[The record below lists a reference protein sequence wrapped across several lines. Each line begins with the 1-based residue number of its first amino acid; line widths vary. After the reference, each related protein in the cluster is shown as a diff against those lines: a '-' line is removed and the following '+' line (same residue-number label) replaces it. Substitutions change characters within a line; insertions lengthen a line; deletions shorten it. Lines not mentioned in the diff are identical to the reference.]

1 MRRGPNSR
9 ILLLAGLLA
18 CWIMVSMP
26 ARAGGEDR
34 PVSGV
39 LAAAS
44 GPVSVRPMGN
54 QGAATKRLAIGS
66 KLFFG
71 DEIITGD
78 GVRAQILLRDGTTFS
93 IGEGANLVLDEFVY
107 DPASGDGG
115 IGVVI
120 RKGAFRFVSGKIAK
134 RTPQN
139 MQVLAG
145 STSIAVRGTEVIGT
159 VGGGGG
165 GDSVILISGQVDLVS
180 IAGECVAG
188 GSGENGDMFSIS
200 PDGALQFKADIVA
213 SPPAFCNRS
222 LLRGG
227 FGVQVAAG
235 GQLSTPGRVD
245 PDQIDSVIDAVT
257 IRSQTSQAEPEGE
270 EEATPEEVQEEAGAD
285 GGTQTAAATGDETE
299 SETETEAEPEPVAE
313 DEPDTTNLQL
323 SAEPESVP
331 VTVSVAAPAAVAE
344 QDGLSEFDKVVMRA
358 FGMMEDAPADRQTEE
373 AVKSGEVLQ
382 LATARREVAED
393 EDKDAAPDSEGDAK
407 GDPERDAE
415 KDEGRAAASDPG
427 EDGRGRD
434 DSLGEEVKE
443 DVLTEQVKR
452 NENRI
457 GEATRELT
465 DTSGG
470 SGGGNDGGGGQ
481 TNSAPVLAAITGIT
495 FTDTDAEDSFNSVTG
510 TLSASDS
517 DSGDTLTYAITGGSA
532 STILSGYDL
541 ALAGSYGMLFLNS
554 STGAYSYVP
563 NDTAM
568 EATATNVSDSFTMS
582 VSDGTA
588 SASQSLTAS
597 IAGTDDGPSSL
608 DMLNLANAGGQQ
620 NVGATGLRFGIVTDP
635 EGDTVTDRTSTLNA
649 LPAWLSFGSQVLG
662 NGSVQY
668 FWEVGANEAPWR
680 AGTKAMNLKARSSAI
695 DTAATSFSIT
705 FACQSDHCN
714 DFLQSTDTESSPNV
728 DDPTNI
734 GSIRTGIKLGT
745 EDFFILTEAER
756 DALFDPGVTA
766 NGTFRVIYS
775 GAEAGTGSPAG
786 SWDIDQTVNVD
797 YKSRAITVNGTVSA
811 NSIGYFDGG
820 SDSFTYQNSMAYT
833 DTELGTYSV
842 FGKTSSTNANATYE
856 LKNTNGDTVHVDI
869 HDQVGFMKDA
879 NSVNAAL
886 INTNITPSAG
896 NPFGYKDDTN
906 QLIQQRWRLLEPQ

>member
-1 MRRGPNSR
+1 MRCGLASR
-9 ILLLAGLLA
+9 LLVLAGLLA

-44 GPVSVRPMGN
+44 GPVSVRPVGN

-235 GQLSTPGRVD
+235 GQLSAPGRVD

-285 GGTQTAAATGDETE
+285 G
-299 SETETEAEPEPVAE
+299 
-313 DEPDTTNLQL
+313 
-323 SAEPESVP
+323 
-331 VTVSVAAPAAVAE
+331 
-344 QDGLSEFDKVVMRA
+344 
-358 FGMMEDAPADRQTEE
+358 
-373 AVKSGEVLQ
+373 
-382 LATARREVAED
+382 
-393 EDKDAAPDSEGDAK
+393 
-407 GDPERDAE
+407 
-415 KDEGRAAASDPG
+415 
-427 EDGRGRD
+427 
-434 DSLGEEVKE
+434 
-443 DVLTEQVKR
+443 
-452 NENRI
+452 
-457 GEATRELT
+457 
-465 DTSGG
+465 
-470 SGGGNDGGGGQ
+470 
-481 TNSAPVLAAITGIT
+481 
-495 FTDTDAEDSFNSVTG
+495 
-510 TLSASDS
+510 
-517 DSGDTLTYAITGGSA
+517 
-532 STILSGYDL
+532 
-541 ALAGSYGMLFLNS
+541 
-554 STGAYSYVP
+554 
-563 NDTAM
+563 
-568 EATATNVSDSFTMS
+568 
-582 VSDGTA
+582 
-588 SASQSLTAS
+588 
-597 IAGTDDGPSSL
+597 
-608 DMLNLANAGGQQ
+608 
-620 NVGATGLRFGIVTDP
+620 
-635 EGDTVTDRTSTLNA
+635 
-649 LPAWLSFGSQVLG
+649 
-662 NGSVQY
+662 
-668 FWEVGANEAPWR
+668 
-680 AGTKAMNLKARSSAI
+680 GTKAMNLKARSSAI

-734 GSIRTGIKLGT
+734 G
-745 EDFFILTEAER
+745 
-756 DALFDPGVTA
+756 
-766 NGTFRVIYS
+766 
-775 GAEAGTGSPAG
+775 
-786 SWDIDQTVNVD
+786 
-797 YKSRAITVNGTVSA
+797 
-811 NSIGYFDGG
+811 
-820 SDSFTYQNSMAYT
+820 
-833 DTELGTYSV
+833 
-842 FGKTSSTNANATYE
+842 
-856 LKNTNGDTVHVDI
+856 
-869 HDQVGFMKDA
+869 
-879 NSVNAAL
+879 
-886 INTNITPSAG
+886 
-896 NPFGYKDDTN
+896 
-906 QLIQQRWRLLEPQ
+906 